1 MSTAVTLENPE
12 SILERLLKRS
22 EAEGRSLDETAAEVL
37 VAGLGEL
44 PDEGWR
50 ALGSMVAVPP
60 SRRYNQERI
69 RQLRAGLNVA
79 TRGMME
85 ELDWVRGSL
94 DE

>member
-1 MSTAVTLENPE
+1 MGTAVTLEIPE

-22 EAEGRSLDETAAEVL
+22 EAEGRSLDETAVEVL

-60 SRRYNQERI
+60 SRRYNPERI
-69 RQLRAGLNVA
+69 RQLRAGLGRAAREVL
-79 TRGMME
+79 E
-85 ELDWVRGSL
+85 ELDWVRGGPP
-94 DE
+94 